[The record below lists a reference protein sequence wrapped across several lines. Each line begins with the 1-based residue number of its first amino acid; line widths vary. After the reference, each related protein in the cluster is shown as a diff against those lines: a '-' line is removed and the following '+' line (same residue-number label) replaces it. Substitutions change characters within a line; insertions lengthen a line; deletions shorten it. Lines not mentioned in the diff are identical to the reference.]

1 MDTFTLPTA
10 LEAEMLDHARRGGP
24 DEVIGFLI
32 GPAGTTNMPHR
43 VVQLDNVAT
52 NPGWYCEPNV
62 EQLEKMFAE
71 LDERGEDHHAVYHSH
86 PVSPSAM
93 PSDKDISQAEDLDTV
108 HIIVAPN
115 AVPTIRAWRIEAR
128 REGRVA
134 VEVPIV
140 RTSSAD
146 QIVTM
151 QAHLV
156 PDNVIA
162 LAYSTSA
169 GEVRSLTRVRVVRMQ
184 TDSVVVVHERRQ
196 TTIGL
201 DRIRS
206 VQLLEES
213 AALGAR
219 RREFA
224 AQLLRHAA
232 DLIDEHRIGDSRA
245 AVEASCHA
253 LPGLRPRM
261 GE

>member
-1 MDTFTLPTA
+1 
-10 LEAEMLDHARRGGP
+10 
-24 DEVIGFLI
+24 
-32 GPAGTTNMPHR
+32 
-43 VVQLDNVAT
+43 
-52 NPGWYCEPNV
+52 
-62 EQLEKMFAE
+62 
-71 LDERGEDHHAVYHSH
+71 
-86 PVSPSAM
+86 M

-115 AVPTIRAWRIEAR
+115 AVPAIRAWRIEAR

-156 PDNVIA
+156 PDNVVG

-206 VQLLEES
+206 VQLLEE

-219 RREFA
+219 RRGFA

>member
-10 LEAEMLDHARRGGP
+10 LEAEMLDHARRGSP
-24 DEVIGFLI
+24 NEVIGFLI
-32 GPAGTTNMPHR
+32 GPGGTINMPHR
-43 VVQLDNVAT
+43 IVQMDNVST
-52 NPGWYCEPNV
+52 NPTWYCEPDA

-71 LDERGEDHHAVYHSH
+71 LDAFGEDHHAVYHSH

-224 AQLLRHAA
+224 AQLLRHSAS
-232 DLIDEHRIGDSRA
+232 LIDEHRIGDARSAIEA
-245 AVEASCHA
+245 ACHA

>member
-1 MDTFTLPTA
+1 MDAFTLPTA
-10 LEAEMLDHARRGGP
+10 LEAQMLDHARAGAP
-24 DEVIGFLI
+24 NEVIGFLI
-32 GPAGTTNMPHR
+32 GPRATTNMPHR
-43 VVQLDNVAT
+43 AVRLHNVAL
-52 NPGWYCEPNV
+52 NPTWYCEPDT
-62 EQLEKMFAE
+62 EQLAAMFAE
-71 LDERGEDHHAVYHSH
+71 LDVADEDHHAVYHSH
-86 PVSPSAM
+86 PISPSAV

-108 HIIVAPN
+108 HIIVAPH
-115 AVPTIRAWRIEAR
+115 AVPAVRAWRIEVR

-156 PDNVIA
+156 PDNVVA
-162 LAYSTSA
+162 LTYTTSA
-169 GEVRSLTRVRVVRMQ
+169 GEERSLPRVRVVRMQ

-201 DRIRS
+201 DRIRT
-206 VQLLEES
+206 VQLIEE
-213 AALGAR
+213 AALGASR
-219 RREFA
+219 RLFA
-224 AQLLRHAA
+224 VQLLRRAA
-232 DLIDEHRIGDSRA
+232 DQIHEHRIGDGRSAIEA
-245 AVEASCHA
+245 ACHA